1 MQRAE
6 VAGAAAKLV
15 HRPGVKLA
23 VLVPLDELEEAVAGL
38 PGERAI
44 FLWSPVVGSQRVGAT
59 ADAVTVWPIHDI
71 FVN

>member
-1 MQRAE
+1 MQRAG

-15 HRPGVKLA
+15 HRSGVKLA

-44 FLWSPVVGSQRVGAT
+44 FLVARSWLAACRGHRRCRHRLANPR
-59 ADAVTVWPIHDI
+59 H
-71 FVN
+71 FC